1 MFKFSIFQIFKSPI
15 PYLCPMTQKVLCIGA
30 TLIDELYF
38 CEGTITPYSSNPA
51 QKSSHIGGVMSN
63 IVQHLALLG
72 VEVSLLTVLGNDGEA
87 ARVRQSLEAIG
98 IDLKASLQVDGP
110 TGKYVS
116 VLDTD
121 GSLHVAVCQD
131 SCTAALTVTALEAQ
145 VGFLKTFPYWLADTN
160 LPTETLQWLI
170 QTAKREGKKLVI
182 EPVSVPKAAKLA
194 TLDLNGVYMITPNED
209 ELVAITAVASETE
222 GLNQVFSRGVQNLWL
237 RKGEQGSV
245 IHNATSHQAQ
255 GVPKLTIVDST
266 GAGDA
271 ALAGWLYAH
280 LQGKDSL
287 DCLKY
292 GHTLAF
298 NILLQKGT
306 VDANMNPERLN
317 QLIQT
322 YYHDY

>member
-1 MFKFSIFQIFKSPI
+1 MK
-15 PYLCPMTQKVLCIGA
+15 QKVLCIGA

-38 CEGTITPYSSNPA
+38 CEESIVPHSSNPA
-51 QKSSHIGGVMSN
+51 QKSAHIGGVMSN

-72 VEVSLLTVLGNDGEA
+72 VEVSLLTALGNDGEA
-87 ARVRQSLEAIG
+87 ASVRQSLEAIG
-98 IDLKASLQVDGP
+98 IDLSASLQVDGP

-116 VLDTD
+116 VLDAD

-131 SCTAALTVTALEAQ
+131 SCTAALTIAALEAQ
-145 VGFLKTFPYWLADTN
+145 VAYLQTFSYWLADTN
-160 LPTETLQWLI
+160 LPAETLQWLI
-170 QTAKREGKKLVI
+170 HTAKREGKRLVI

-194 TLDLNGVYMITPNED
+194 TLDLEGLFMMTPNED
-209 ELVAITAVASETE
+209 ELTAITNRNTE
-222 GLNQVFSRGVQNLWL
+222 GEGVGQLITQGVQHIWL

-245 IHNATSHQAQ
+245 MHKAINHQAL
-255 GVPKLTIVDST
+255 GVPRLTIVDST

-280 LQGKDSL
+280 LQGKDTL

-298 NILLQKGT
+298 NILLQKGA

-322 YYHDY
+322 YYHD

>member
-1 MFKFSIFQIFKSPI
+1 
-15 PYLCPMTQKVLCIGA
+15 MTQKVLCIGA

-38 CEGTITPYSSNPA
+38 CEETIAPRSSNPA

-72 VEVSLLTVLGNDGEA
+72 VEVSLLTALGNDGEA
-87 ARVRQSLEAIG
+87 AIVRQSLEAIG
-98 IDLKASLQVDGP
+98 IDLSASLQVEGP

-116 VLDTD
+116 VLDAD

-131 SCTAALTVTALEAQ
+131 SCTATLTVTALEAQ
-145 VGFLKTFPYWLADTN
+145 LGYLQTFHYWLADTN

-170 QTAKREGKKLVI
+170 HTAKREGKRLVI

-194 TLDLNGVYMITPNED
+194 TLNLNGVYLITPNED
-209 ELVAITAVASETE
+209 ELTAITKRSSEGE
-222 GLNQVFSRGVQNLWL
+222 GIGHLIAQGVQQVWL

-245 IHNATSHQAQ
+245 MHNGVSHQAL
-255 GVPKLTIVDST
+255 GVSRLTIVDST

-280 LQGKDSL
+280 LQGKDAL

-292 GHTLAF
+292 GHSLAF

-317 QLIQT
+317 QLIQIH
-322 YYHDY
+322 YHD